1 MVLLAD
7 EIYHVYNQGNNK
19 ERIFFQ
25 ERNYSYFLSLT
36 EKFILPYCDIF
47 AYCLMPNHFH
57 FLIHCNDTSVTKIKQ
72 GGNEITQLSN
82 GFRKLQLS
90 YAQAINKQ
98 ENRTGSLFR
107 QNSKAKLI
115 SDELHAIS
123 CFHYIHQNPLRAGL
137 VTSLSGWQHSSY
149 QEYLHMK
156 GICNFEKATQL
167 LNINFDTFIE
177 DSELLLNSELISKI
191 VEN

>member
-25 ERNYSYFLSLT
+25 ERNYNYFLSLT

-57 FLIHCNDTSVTKIKQ
+57 FLIHCDDTSVTKIKQ

-137 VTSLSGWQHSSY
+137 VTSLFDWQHSSF

-177 DSELLLNSELISKI
+177 DSEQELNSELISKI

>member
-25 ERNYSYFLSLT
+25 ERNYNYFLSLT
-36 EKFILPYCDIF
+36 EKFILPYCDIL

-57 FLIHCNDTSVTKIKQ
+57 FLIHCDDTSVKKIKQ

-137 VTSLSGWQHSSY
+137 VTSLSDWQHSSF

-177 DSELLLNSELISKI
+177 DSERELNSELISKI